1 MKRPSDRGDNLM
13 KTVVDVAEAGS
24 TGCIVIA
31 GSSPRARADVEKTI
45 REGD

>member
-1 MKRPSDRGDNLM
+1 MKRPSDRGDDL

-31 GSSPRARADVEKTI
+31 GSSPRARA
-45 REGD
+45 G